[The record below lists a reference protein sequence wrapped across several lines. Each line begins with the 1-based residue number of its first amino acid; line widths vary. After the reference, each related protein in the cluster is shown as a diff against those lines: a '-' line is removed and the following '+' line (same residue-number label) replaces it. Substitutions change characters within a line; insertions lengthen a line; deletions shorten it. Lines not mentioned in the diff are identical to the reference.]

1 MGKKSN
7 EVKKAR
13 HIDRPKDRNINN
25 VHKKREKVFN
35 DTDVNKTT
43 VLPKLKFFYT
53 NADQLFNKLP
63 ELMVRTRDNK
73 PDIIG
78 ITEVKNKNNRQNPS
92 IAEYSIGEVGKYQMF
107 AKNIDRE
114 EGRGILLYINNI
126 FGASEVEMDTTFEE
140 NLFVKIKLNNDKLPI

>member
-1 MGKKSN
+1 LVVSGSHIDRPKD
-7 EVKKAR
+7 R
-13 HIDRPKDRNINN
+13 HIDRPKDRHINN

-43 VLPKLKFFYT
+43 ILPKLKCFYT

-78 ITEVKNKNNRQNPS
+78 ITEVKNKNNR
-92 IAEYSIGEVGKYQMF
+92 
-107 AKNIDRE
+107 
-114 EGRGILLYINNI
+114 
-126 FGASEVEMDTTFEE
+126 
-140 NLFVKIKLNNDKLPI
+140 

>member
-43 VLPKLKFFYT
+43 ILPKLKCFYT

-78 ITEVKNKNNRQNPS
+78 ITEVKNKNNPQNPS

-107 AKNIDRE
+107 AKNIDR
-114 EGRGILLYINNI
+114 GKV
-126 FGASEVEMDTTFEE
+126 EVFYC
-140 NLFVKIKLNNDKLPI
+140 I

>member
-7 EVKKAR
+7 EVKKDR
-13 HIDRPKDRNINN
+13 HINRPKDRNINN
-25 VHKKREKVFN
+25 VQKQREKVFN

-43 VLPKLKFFYT
+43 VLPKLKCFYT

-78 ITEVKNKNNRQNPS
+78 ITEVKNKIQVSQS
-92 IAEYSIGEVGKYQMF
+92 IRFEKLVNTKCLLKTLIGKKVEVFYD
-107 AKNIDRE
+107 I
-114 EGRGILLYINNI
+114 
-126 FGASEVEMDTTFEE
+126 
-140 NLFVKIKLNNDKLPI
+140 